1 MKNFRMLLTLLGM
14 LLAASAQA
22 KPTGKAFTETV
33 NGTTVRV
40 EFYADGIVRVMKY
53 PEGERPEK
61 KSYSVIMRPEDVT
74 LTVTKAGE
82 CTQLSSK
89 LLRVDVDGQTGRVSF
104 NSQRGELLLAET
116 GTPLLERRTAGA
128 DPGKLRVAQSWSL
141 AKDEAIFGLGQ
152 LRDVTMNWR
161 GHKVELWNH
170 NTYISI
176 PYFTSEKGYGLYW
189 DNAGKSWFE
198 DNERGTTFTSE
209 VGVCADYYFM
219 YRDGTQDG
227 VIASIRQ
234 LTGQATMFPLWTMGH
249 WQCRERYKTS
259 DELATVLDRYRE
271 LRIPLDGIV
280 QDWQYWGCDSNWN
293 AMRFMNPYYINK
305 VSDPAWDKYLPDDL
319 KPLAAEYKAKGL
331 QPRLKSPEEMVE
343 YVHKNNA
350 HLMISI
356 WASFG
361 SWTEPYKEL
370 EKAGALLPFD
380 TWPRNKGVLPY
391 DPFNPK
397 GRDIYWKYLAHLY
410 KMGFDA
416 WWTDSTEPDHFEE
429 SAQTDAYQTH
439 DGSWLSVKNAFPLMT
454 NKGIYEHQRAMKG
467 NKKRSVQM
475 TRSGSFG
482 LQHYGAF
489 SWSGDIQASWK
500 EMKNQVPSG
509 LNYSLCGIPFWNT
522 DIGGFFYWDFDMNPR
537 NPAQKELKTRWYQWA
552 TFLPLMRNHCSGP
565 MVSELYE
572 MGEEGDWAYDAIVD
586 AVRLR
591 YRLLPYI
598 YSTAGDVVQNSGTM
612 MRPLVM
618 DFASDRRAIL
628 LNDEYLFGRSL
639 LVKPVTDPMYTWRD
653 EHKHGHEIYPGVKGA
668 AAPYKVYLPKGA
680 RWYDFFTNHVY
691 DGGKTVERPCPINE
705 MPVYV
710 RAGSILPYGPDVQ
723 YSGEQAWDSLE
734 LRVYPGAN
742 GTFTLYEDEG
752 DNYNYEQGAFTQIVM
767 TWDDASRTLTIGDR
781 KGKFKGML
789 AQRTFRVVLVAPDAA
804 NGHLPMPVTRTVSYD
819 GRQVK
824 VSL

>member
-723 YSGEQAWDSLE
+723 CSGEQAWDSLE